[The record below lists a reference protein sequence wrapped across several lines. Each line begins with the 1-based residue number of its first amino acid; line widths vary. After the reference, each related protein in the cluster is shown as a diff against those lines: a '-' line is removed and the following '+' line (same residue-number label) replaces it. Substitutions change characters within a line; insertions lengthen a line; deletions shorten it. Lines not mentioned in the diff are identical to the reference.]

1 MSHCFYCGSR
11 SWLRLPDPH
20 PERSLTT
27 SCILVDESLGKSQCA
42 DCGLVQRTAHPFLG
56 LSDFYQRQYAP
67 YYERLGV
74 EEFNA
79 ERYRQLAE
87 WVGEIAGLA
96 ARPAASVMEIGCG
109 RGWTLEALRAQF
121 PSLALAGVEPSVEN
135 SKIAREQGFEVLTGT
150 LQQVLPQI
158 DRRFDVLFS
167 NHVLQHTVDPVQFL
181 ADHLPLLAED
191 GLIVLSMQDASLPS
205 NELIFSDQNFSLTPA
220 HLAGFGQRAGLE
232 PIAVMPAPPERA
244 GLYLSML
251 AVFKRATQPA
261 RAEVA
266 LPDEATRK
274 ALFGSRQRYLSQWAA
289 LDTVLQERAAE
300 HGRLVNF
307 GAGMFS
313 SLLAAYA
320 PGCWARVEACVVDGK
335 DGRFSGLQVYPSL
348 SALPAGETPAVVMGV
363 RPWIQPVLS
372 NRVAQHGYRSIRW
385 DDLVST

>member
-1 MSHCFYCGSR
+1 MLHCFYCSSR

-20 PERSLTT
+20 PDRSLTT
-27 SCILVDESLGKSQCA
+27 SCILVNESLGKSQCA

-56 LSDFYQRQYAP
+56 LGDFYQRQYAP

-87 WVGEIAGLA
+87 WVGELAGLA
-96 ARPAASVMEIGCG
+96 ARPAASVLEIGCG

-121 PSLALAGVEPSVEN
+121 PDLTLAGVEPSLDN
-135 SKIAREQGFEVLTGT
+135 STIAREQGFEVLTGT

-191 GLIVLSMQDASLPS
+191 GLVVLSMQDASSPS
-205 NELIFSDQNFSLTPA
+205 NELLFSDQNFSLTPA
-220 HLAGFGQRAGLE
+220 HLAGFGRRAGLE
-232 PIAVMPAPPERA
+232 PIAVLPAPPERA

-251 AVFKRATQPA
+251 AVFKRAAPA
-261 RAEVA
+261 PRPEAPV
-266 LPDEATRK
+266 PDEASRK
-274 ALFGSRQRYLSQWAA
+274 ALFDSRQHYLSQWAA
-289 LDTVLQERAAE
+289 LDAGLQERAA
-300 HGRLVNF
+300 GAVRLVNF

-320 PGCWARVEACVVDGK
+320 PKCWARVEACVVDGQ
-335 DGRFSGLQVYPSL
+335 GGQFSGLQVYPSMD
-348 SALPAGETPAVVMGV
+348 ALPAGETPAVVMGV
-363 RPWIQPVLS
+363 RPWIQPALS
-372 NRVAQHGYRSIRW
+372 ARLAGQGYRCIRW